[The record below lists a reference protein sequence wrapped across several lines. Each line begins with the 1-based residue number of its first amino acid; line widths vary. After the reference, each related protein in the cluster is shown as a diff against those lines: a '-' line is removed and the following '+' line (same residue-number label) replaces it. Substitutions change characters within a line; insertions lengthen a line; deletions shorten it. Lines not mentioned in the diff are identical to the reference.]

1 MQTVALFVAFAV
13 WFVLESVFFA
23 RPDMPSLRARQML
36 SFPCGILLAMN
47 KDKLEQALNK
57 IKGMLILM
65 GGYNVP
71 SLYGSDTVG
80 CD

>member
-1 MQTVALFVAFAV
+1 
-13 WFVLESVFFA
+13 
-23 RPDMPSLRARQML
+23 
-36 SFPCGILLAMN
+36 MN

-65 GGYNVP
+65 GGGYNVP